1 MPEFRNSFAKF
12 REKAGEFSPALAV
25 FVIFPIV
32 NNDTMV
38 FCDRYLLTDD
48 SHHNHSYAL
57 VLGIRIAYHAG
68 KIHPLGI
75 QTAQKYRMDSPA
87 DNLRHCTCIPLP
99 ACRYHMPASTV
110 EYPVPAE

>member
-12 REKAGEFSPALAV
+12 REKAGEFSPALIV

-32 NNDTMV
+32 NNGTMV
-38 FCDRYLLTDD
+38 FCDHYPLTTDF
-48 SHHNHSYAL
+48 HHSHSYAL

-68 KIHPLGI
+68 KIHPPGI
-75 QTAQKYRMDSPA
+75 QTVQKYHKGSPA
-87 DNLRHCTCIPLP
+87 DNLRRCMCIPLP
-99 ACRYHMPASTV
+99 ACRYHMPASAV